1 MDGHLAMGREIHE
14 DFLNATIP
22 AFDLVYNLAR
32 RMVRDPVLVEDVV
45 QETYVKAFEA
55 WASGRKPSNVKAWI
69 ATIALN
75 IGRGYWRKASTR
87 YEAFSAE
94 LPERAGAD
102 DVEAEA
108 LGNVQRQVVQVTLWE
123 LPEEQRLTITLMD
136 INGFTAQEVAK
147 IMGTPRGTVLSRA
160 HRGRKRLARLL
171 EDRVSAHET

>member
-1 MDGHLAMGREIHE
+1 MGVPAHD

-22 AFDLVYNLAR
+22 ALDLVYNLAR
-32 RMVRDPVLVEDVV
+32 RVVRNPVLVEDVV

-75 IGRGYWRKASTR
+75 VGRGYWRKASTR
-87 YEAFSAE
+87 YEVLGDE
-94 LPERAGAD
+94 LPDKGSSE
-102 DVEAEA
+102 DVETEA
-108 LGNVQRQVVQVTLWE
+108 IVSVQQQVVHRTLWE

-136 INGFTAQEVAK
+136 IDGFTANEVAK

-171 EDRVSAHET
+171 EGRVSVHET